1 LDTGIRRLLLY
12 QFLLVAVTSAA
23 FLVIFETFAAV
34 SVWFGGFIAAAN
46 ALVLARCSRRDALA
60 TERTPQQ
67 SLVAGYI
74 CMVQRFL
81 LAALLFAFGLGVL
94 RLEALALLT
103 GFISGQFVMVIMGI
117 KLLEQK

>member
-1 LDTGIRRLLLY
+1 MDTGIRRLLLY
-12 QFLLVAVTSAA
+12 QLLLVMATSAVFFA
-23 FLVIFETFAAV
+23 IFEIFSAV
-34 SVWFGGFIAAAN
+34 SVWFGGGVAAAN

-81 LAALLFAFGLGVL
+81 LVALLFAFGLGVL

-103 GFISGQFVMVIMGI
+103 GFIGGQFVMVIMGI